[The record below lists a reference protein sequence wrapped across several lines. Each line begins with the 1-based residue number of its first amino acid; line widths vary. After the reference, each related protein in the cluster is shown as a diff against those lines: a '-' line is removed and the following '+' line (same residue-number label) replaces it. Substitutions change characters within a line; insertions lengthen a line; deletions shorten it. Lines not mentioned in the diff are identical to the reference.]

1 MRKLFSTGLAI
12 MVLACA
18 TIFIVSGTQVY
29 AQAFKEPM
37 LDGVPYSEMAQWSY
51 RYGGGAMYGGA
62 CPPMPQA
69 GMWYSGPPQFI
80 GSAAPP
86 RFSKSKA
93 RNRRK

>member
-18 TIFIVSGTQVY
+18 TIFIGSSTQVY

-37 LDGVPYSEMAQWSY
+37 LDGIPYSEMNEWSY

-69 GMWYSGPPQFI
+69 GMWYSGPPTYM
-80 GSAAPP
+80 GPP
-86 RFSKSKA
+86 PFSKKKA
-93 RNRRK
+93 RSRRK